1 MKCDF
6 AFGRIGG
13 KLSPDAGGS
22 SGGNGD
28 CGGRVYRGPRFMAQL
43 ALSEDGQDL
52 IEYALIVA
60 VIALCVAGS
69 MQTFTSR
76 VGNEFSSLGS
86 YM

>member
-1 MKCDF
+1 MKCDS
-6 AFGRIGG
+6 ALRNIGS
-13 KLSPDAGGS
+13 KLSAVAGGF
-22 SGGNGD
+22 SGGSGECD
-28 CGGRVYRGPRFMAQL
+28 GRMKRGPRFMTEL
-43 ALSEDGQDL
+43 AMSEDGQDL